1 MTLAKLAE
9 RLKRIRPLD
18 WVMLLLAL
26 TSIGLL
32 SWETWGPVTA
42 EQREWIL
49 LGDYVICALFAGE
62 FVWRWRAVG
71 WTRQF
76 VWRNWYEVLG
86 MIPVAHPAIRGFRL
100 FRVIRI
106 VILLSRFGIA
116 ADRAIGDDFTY
127 LLVNRFRDAIV
138 RSISGA
144 VTVAVLDEVESV
156 LAKGTYTENISR
168 ALQENEHEVRTM
180 ILEKLKQDR
189 QAGRLSRLPFY
200 DEIVSGVVDA
210 GIRVVEE
217 VLRDPRTDELVAD
230 MLRENLHQL
239 RVAIAEQNQRRDK
252 GAAAV
257 ADGDAKAASALS

>member
-1 MTLAKLAE
+1 MTLAKFAE
-9 RLKRIRPLD
+9 RLRRIRPLD
-18 WVMLLLAL
+18 WIMLLLAL
-26 TSIGLL
+26 ASIALL
-32 SWETWGPVTA
+32 SWETWGPVTP
-42 EQREWIL
+42 EQRELIL
-49 LGDYVICALFAGE
+49 LGDYVICSLFAGE
-62 FVWRWRAVG
+62 FVWRWRAAG

-239 RVAIAEQNQRRDK
+239 RVAIAEQNQRRDRAED
-252 GAAAV
+252 AAA
-257 ADGDAKAASALS
+257 DAKVLPASALS

>member
-1 MTLAKLAE
+1 MNLANLAE
-9 RLKRIRPLD
+9 RLKRISPLD
-18 WVMLLLAL
+18 WLMLLLAL
-26 TSIGLL
+26 ISITLL
-32 SWETWGPVTA
+32 AWETWGPVTPA
-42 EQREWIL
+42 QTELIL
-49 LGDYVICALFAGE
+49 LTDYLICAVFACE
-62 FVWRWRAVG
+62 FTWRWRAAG

-116 ADRAIGDDFTY
+116 ADRAAGDDFTY
-127 LLVNRFRDAIV
+127 LLVNRIRDAIV

-144 VTVAVLDEVESV
+144 VTVAVLDEVATV

-168 ALQENEHEVRTM
+168 ALKENEHELRAM
-180 ILEKLKQDR
+180 IMEKLRQDR

-210 GIRVVEE
+210 GLRVVEE

-230 MLRENLHQL
+230 MLRENLLQL
-239 RVAIAEQNQRRDK
+239 RTAIAVQNQARD
-252 GAAAV
+252 AADTAP
-257 ADGDAKAASALS
+257 DATAGGQTS